1 MKAVK
6 SKKLKIKNGATV
18 EVIAGADKG
27 KKGTVL
33 FLDDKKMKVKV
44 QGVKMMTHYDKQ
56 EGLVRKEGMI
66 DYSNIKLSAAAP
78 AKKKAAKKKAK
89 KKSSK

>member
-33 FLDDKKMKVKV
+33 FLDDKKMKVKECP
-44 QGVKMMTHYDKQ
+44 GFFC
-56 EGLVRKEGMI
+56 EL
-66 DYSNIKLSAAAP
+66 
-78 AKKKAAKKKAK
+78 
-89 KKSSK
+89 